1 MGGFGERCVVCV
13 CMYVSG
19 SEMAGPKILV
29 YIWWLGRRCVYVV
42 AGSKMVVGGE
52 DIERRGR

>member
-19 SEMAGPKILV
+19 SKILV

-52 DIERRGR
+52 DIEGRGR